1 MTKKKPVNHFLFL
14 FAFRHGLH
22 QSPPSLGN
30 NHEHH
35 HHRLRQ
41 TRPHDLAGLH
51 LSSNEAQD
59 WRICLARH
67 VTMRERRS
75 ETQQRRS
82 EREKRYVGERERKKS
97 IKNCSNLLQWAARE

>member
-30 NHEHH
+30 NHELH

-41 TRPHDLAGLH
+41 TRPHDLARLH
-51 LSSNEAQD
+51 LSSDKAQD
-59 WRICLARH
+59 RRICLALH

-82 EREKRYVGERERKKS
+82 ERKEICGRERKKE
-97 IKNCSNLLQWAARE
+97 INKKL